1 MTAYTVTTSGDITV
15 LHLTESQAANSTVH
29 LDLAKGE
36 ETSQPGT
43 YAGSM
48 TLNEPN
54 DPTNNGKVINTIE
67 ADFVGGTGGS
77 GGHVNAEI
85 RLADGNNYSSPIMN
99 SNLPSNVFVAL
110 KDNTTNTAVMTFTDP
125 DSDAAPTPTELFFNT
140 AEGIIDPGVSV
151 HRIPPQ

>member
-15 LHLTESQAANSTVH
+15 LHLAESQTTNSAVH
-29 LDLAKGE
+29 LDLAKGV
-36 ETSQPGT
+36 ETSPPGT

-54 DPTNNGKVINTIE
+54 DPINNGKVINTIE

-77 GGHVNAEI
+77 GGHVSAEI
-85 RLADGNNYSSPIMN
+85 KLTDSNTYSSPIMN
-99 SNLPSNVFVAL
+99 SNLPSHVFVAL
-110 KDNTTNTAVMTFTDP
+110 KDNSTNTAVMTFTDP
-125 DSDAAPTPTELFFNT
+125 DSDAAPASTELFFNT
-140 AEGIIDPGVSV
+140 AQGIIDPGVSV